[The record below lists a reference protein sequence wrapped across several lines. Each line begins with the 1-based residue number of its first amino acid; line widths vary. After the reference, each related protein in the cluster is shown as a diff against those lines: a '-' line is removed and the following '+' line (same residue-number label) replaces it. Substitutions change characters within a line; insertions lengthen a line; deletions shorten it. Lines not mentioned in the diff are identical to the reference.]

1 MSKGRILVIEDDFD
15 IANMLRIYFAGMM
28 YETHIAHRG
37 SEGLTLA
44 HRQLPDLIILDIV
57 LPDMDGYAVCRELRT
72 ATRTSHVPIIFLTQ
86 KDERSYRIAG
96 LELGADDYITKP
108 FDIEELR
115 LRVQN
120 TIVRSQRENLTD
132 PRSGLPAGRLI
143 EERLRHILRKDG
155 WALVDCHINHFEA
168 FREVS
173 GFVAADD
180 VLHFTALLIGEVLD
194 ALGTGDDFIG
204 HAATDSFIV
213 ITAAEAAPAIGREL
227 KRRFAQE
234 ILVHYGYAD
243 RERGGLLVQAADG
256 TQKQVPLMALAVGIV
271 TASDRKFADIRQI
284 TEAAAEAR
292 RQDID

>member
-37 SEGLTLA
+37 SDGLALA
-44 HRQLPDLIILDIV
+44 RRQLPDLIILDII

-96 LELGADDYITKP
+96 LELGADDYVTKP

-194 ALGTGDDFIG
+194 ALGMGDDFIG

-213 ITAAEAAPAIGREL
+213 ITGAEAAPAIGREL

-234 ILVHYGYAD
+234 ILLHYSYAD
-243 RERGGLLVQAADG
+243 RERGGLLLQAADG

-292 RQDID
+292 RQDAG

>member
-243 RERGGLLVQAADG
+243 RERGGLLLQAADG

>member
-15 IANMLRIYFAGMM
+15 IANMLRIYFVGMM

-37 SEGLTLA
+37 SDGLALA
-44 HRQLPDLIILDIV
+44 RRQLPDLIILDIV

-96 LELGADDYITKP
+96 LELGADDYVTKP

-194 ALGTGDDFIG
+194 ALGMGDDFIG

-213 ITAAEAAPAIGREL
+213 ITGAEAAPAIGREL

-234 ILVHYGYAD
+234 ILLHYSYAD
-243 RERGGLLVQAADG
+243 RERGGLLLQAADG

-292 RQDID
+292 RQDVG

>member
-37 SEGLTLA
+37 SDGLALA
-44 HRQLPDLIILDIV
+44 RRQLPDLIILDII

-96 LELGADDYITKP
+96 LELGADDYVTKP

-194 ALGTGDDFIG
+194 ALGMGDDFIG

-213 ITAAEAAPAIGREL
+213 ITGAEAAPAIGREL

-234 ILVHYGYAD
+234 ILLHYSYAD
-243 RERGGLLVQAADG
+243 RERGGLLLQAAAG

-292 RQDID
+292 RQDAG